1 MNRGSRLCGQRL
13 VTKQRPHWIGVL
25 RGAFLSFICLCLFFS
40 LWTEVLHLE
49 VLVFSSLVFKIS
61 ISSSDSL
68 NSREGKEPSDILKD
82 IIVSSLIEM
91 SRSQVGA
98 VLLIQ
103 RNPSYPLSLLKQNF
117 SEEFFAAMC
126 IMSSLASPSLPP
138 KEVLRQPFLSFFY
151 LWLGFWLK
159 YQLNGFSPK
168 LIALVIISEVLMS
181 INLQFF
187 FFFFFSA
194 LDPTSVCLFDEG
206 MG

>member
-25 RGAFLSFICLCLFFS
+25 GGAFLSFICLCLFS
-40 LWTEVLHLE
+40 LWTEVLHLD
-49 VLVFSSLVFKIS
+49 VLVFSSLVFKSS

-68 NSREGKEPSDILKD
+68 NSQEGKEPSDILED

-117 SEEFFAAMC
+117 SEFFATMC

-138 KEVLRQPFLSFFY
+138 TEVPRQLFLYFFY

-187 FFFFFSA
+187 FFFSA
-194 LDPTSVCLFDEG
+194 LDPTSVCLFEEG